1 MKISKSQSILVVAVI
16 ALFCFIYFGMSTIP
30 KEQKA
35 AIMSRATNIEATG
48 IQNIVASA
56 KKALSKDQLNIIE
69 ALQTEY
75 HDAKSD
81 DDKIE
86 RAKSMASKW
95 YEFEVPIVS
104 GYFAE
109 EIAKKK
115 NTKEAW
121 SIAGTTYQIGMKS
134 SNEEK
139 EVLFA
144 KGRAVKAFENAISL
158 SDNNINDK
166 INLALIYVDNP
177 DTSPMQGIQMLLKL
191 NENNPEN
198 VQVMN
203 QLARLA
209 LRTNQTKKAVQR
221 LEKALSLEPE
231 NNNSICLIA
240 QAYAQAGNE
249 SKSKEFQDKC
259 KK

>member
-1 MKISKSQSILVVAVI
+1 
-16 ALFCFIYFGMSTIP
+16 MSTIP
-30 KEQKA
+30 KEQKKA
-35 AIMSRATNIEATG
+35 EISRSSNIEATG
-48 IQNIVASA
+48 IQNIVSSA
-56 KKALSKDQLNIIE
+56 KKTLSKDQLNIIE

-75 HDAKSD
+75 HDATSD

-86 RAKSMASKW
+86 RAKNMASKW
-95 YEFEVPIVS
+95 YEFGSPIVS

-109 EIAKKK
+109 EIAKIKK
-115 NTKEAW
+115 TKEAW

-134 SNEEK
+134 TSTKK
-139 EVLFA
+139 ELLFA

-158 SDNNINDK
+158 SDDNIDDK

-177 DTSPMQGIQMLLKL
+177 DTTPMQGIQMLLKL
-191 NENNPEN
+191 NENNPDN
-198 VQVMN
+198 VQVIN

-209 LRTNQTKKAVQR
+209 LRTNQTEKAIQR
-221 LEKALSLEPE
+221 LEKAIRLEPE

-249 SKSKEFQDKC
+249 AKSLEFQNKC

>member
-1 MKISKSQSILVVAVI
+1 MKISKSQSILVVASI
-16 ALFCFIYFGMSTIP
+16 AIFCFIYFGMSTIP

-35 AIMSRATNIEATG
+35 VGMSRATNIEATG
-48 IQNIVASA
+48 IQNIVTSS
-56 KKALSKDQLNIIE
+56 KKALSKEQLNIIE

-81 DDKIE
+81 NDKTE

-95 YEFEVPIVS
+95 YEFGVPIVS

-109 EIAKKK
+109 EIAKIQ

-134 SNEEK
+134 SSEEK
-139 EVLFA
+139 EILFA

-177 DTSPMQGIQMLLKL
+177 DTNPMQGIQMLLKL
-191 NENNPEN
+191 NENNPDN
-198 VQVMN
+198 VQIMN
-203 QLARLA
+203 KLARLA
-209 LRTNQTKKAVQR
+209 IRTNQTEKAIIR
-221 LEKALSLEPE
+221 LEKAIGLEPE

-249 SKSKEFQDKC
+249 VKAKEFQDKC

>member
-1 MKISKSQSILVVAVI
+1 
-16 ALFCFIYFGMSTIP
+16 MSTIP

-35 AIMSRATNIEATG
+35 VGMSRATNIEATG
-48 IQNIVASA
+48 IQNIVTSS
-56 KKALSKDQLNIIE
+56 KKALSKEQLNIIE

-81 DDKIE
+81 NDKTE

-95 YEFEVPIVS
+95 YEFGVPIVS

-109 EIAKKK
+109 EIAKIQ

-134 SNEEK
+134 SSEEK
-139 EVLFA
+139 EILFA

-177 DTSPMQGIQMLLKL
+177 DTNPMQGIQMLLKL
-191 NENNPEN
+191 NENNPDN
-198 VQVMN
+198 VQIMN
-203 QLARLA
+203 KLARLA
-209 LRTNQTKKAVQR
+209 IRTNQTEKAIIR
-221 LEKALSLEPE
+221 LEKAIGLEPE

-249 SKSKEFQDKC
+249 VKAKEFQDKC